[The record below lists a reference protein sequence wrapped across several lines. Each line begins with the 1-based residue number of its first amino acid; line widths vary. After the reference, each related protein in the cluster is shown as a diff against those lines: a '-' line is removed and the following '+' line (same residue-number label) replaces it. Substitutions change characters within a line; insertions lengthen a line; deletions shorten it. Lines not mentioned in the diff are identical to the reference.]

1 MAAEKKVKKSVPYYQ
16 KVEVTDIDGNS
27 FLINSTIEGPLR
39 VETSFM
45 SHPAYNPDR
54 VVERKAKG
62 RMEKFLEKQK
72 RMDAL
77 QK

>member
-1 MAAEKKVKKSVPYYQ
+1 MAAEKKERKPLSYHQ
-16 KVEVTDIDGNS
+16 KVEVTDIDGNT
-27 FLINSTIEGPLR
+27 FYINSTSEGPLR

-72 RMDAL
+72 RMDAI
-77 QK
+77 KK